1 MSAEEANGAATN
13 PGGGRPG
20 VVENL
25 GAEPDQAPFS
35 GAPDPVFE
43 LLSSHPVERAAALGV
58 GFRVRVTEP
67 SRRPVFT
74 IALTAVQ
81 SVQNAGSSA
90 KVVTFD
96 TNAEL
101 VNAIKAG
108 DVQWAVDQQPFLQ
121 GYLAVD
127 ALWLYLNNRNIV
139 GGGMPTL
146 TGPAFIDQSNI
157 DAVAEYAKNGTR

>member
-1 MSAEEANGAATN
+1 MTAA
-13 PGGGRPG
+13 
-20 VVENL
+20 
-25 GAEPDQAPFS
+25 
-35 GAPDPVFE
+35 
-43 LLSSHPVERAAALGV
+43 
-58 GFRVRVTEP
+58 
-67 SRRPVFT
+67 
-74 IALTAVQ
+74 Q
-81 SVQNAGSSA
+81 SVQNSGSAA

-127 ALWLYLNNRNIV
+127 ALWLYLNNRNII

-146 TGPAFIDQSNI
+146 TGPAFIDESNI
-157 DAVAEYAKNGTR
+157 DAVAEYATNGTR